1 MYSLYLTFWKAYISI
16 KITIFI
22 RRQQLLYIS
31 QQFFKCCVN
40 LNYIA
45 FNNRS

>member
-1 MYSLYLTFWKAYISI
+1 MYSLYLTFWKTYISI
-16 KITIFI
+16 KITIFM